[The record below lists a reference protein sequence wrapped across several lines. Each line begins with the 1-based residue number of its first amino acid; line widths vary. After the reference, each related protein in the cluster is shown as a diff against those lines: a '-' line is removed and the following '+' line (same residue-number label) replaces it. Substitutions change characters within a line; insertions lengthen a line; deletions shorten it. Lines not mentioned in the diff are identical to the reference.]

1 MRDCAAL
8 IQGRARDTKVPMSTV
23 ERLPGKVLLT
33 GASGFIGSRLRDAL
47 LEGGSDVIALRRRGS
62 PEPRRGRSVVA
73 EYHDVDALRRIVAE
87 ERPDFVLHVAGV
99 TKGVRYDDFRRGNVM
114 PTENLLRAL
123 REGHPGTR
131 RFVLVSSLTSY
142 GPTTKDRPLRESD
155 ARRPIEYYGRSKLE
169 AELAVESEKVVPWTI
184 VRPAGIYGPGD
195 VDYLELF
202 RAAHRRVN
210 LFFGNR
216 ERLGNHLFVD
226 DCVRGILRASHHERA
241 VGEGYFL
248 THDLPLSW
256 GELQDHIVRVMPHKV
271 FTVSLPEQLVTLA
284 AIGGELAT
292 RIDGKPRL
300 LNRQKAVMGAAEAWI
315 CRGDKA
321 REELGFEPIVHHE
334 EGVRRTHGWYRAQ
347 GWY

>member
-1 MRDCAAL
+1 MA
-8 IQGRARDTKVPMSTV
+8 TTEP
-23 ERLPGKVLLT
+23 LPGKVLIT

-47 LEGGSDVIALRRRGS
+47 LQSGSDVIAVRRPGS
-62 PEPRRGRSVVA
+62 PETKKGRSVVA
-73 EYHDVDALRRIVAE
+73 EYADVGTLTRVMRE
-87 ERPDFVLHVAGV
+87 EKPDYVLHVAGV
-99 TKGVRYDDFRRGNVM
+99 TKGVTYDDFRRGNVL

-123 REGHPGTR
+123 REGHPGVK
-131 RFVLVSSLTSY
+131 RFVHVSSLSSY
-142 GPTTKDRPLRESD
+142 GPTTKDRPLSED
-155 ARRPIEYYGRSKLE
+155 DPRRPIEHYGRSKLE
-169 AELAVESEKVVPWTI
+169 AELAVEAEKTVPWTI

-202 RAAHRRVN
+202 RTAHRRMNV
-210 LFFGNR
+210 FFGNR
-216 ERLGNHLFVD
+216 ERWGNHLYVD

-248 THDLPLSW
+248 THDLPVTW
-256 GELQDHIVRVMPHKV
+256 GELQEHIVRAMPHKV

-292 RIDGKPRL
+292 KVDKKPRL
-300 LNRQKAVMGAAEAWI
+300 FNRQKAAMGAAEAWI

-321 REELGFEPIVHHE
+321 REQLGFVPEVHHE
-334 EGVRRTHGWYRAQ
+334 EGIQRTHAWYREQ